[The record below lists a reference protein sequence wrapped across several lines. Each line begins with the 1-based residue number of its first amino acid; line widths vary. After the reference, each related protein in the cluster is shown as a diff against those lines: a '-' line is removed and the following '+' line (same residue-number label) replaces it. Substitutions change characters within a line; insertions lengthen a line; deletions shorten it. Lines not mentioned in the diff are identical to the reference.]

1 MTAPALRHIPEFRV
15 AISGHDIPAALRNSI
30 TSVRYED
37 GTGAAD
43 RVELGVANV
52 DLRWLQEHI
61 RGLGFQPFPTGI
73 RLGPTRVT
81 PSDGLFDVDNKLTP
95 RDGLRTWRA
104 RPDAEGEITGV
115 QASFPSGGVPGMTIV
130 AHDYLHRLTVAA
142 RARLR
147 AASGCADRPHPEHR
161 ELPRPAHRSG
171 GRRRV
176 DGASGR
182 QLHLQPERAEAK
194 GAERLRAH
202 AGARRRPTPTSGWK
216 GTCCS
221 FPDCSPRSI
230 RRA

>member
-81 PSDGLFDVDNKLTP
+81 PSDGLFDVDNKLTLAMGYGP
-95 RDGLRTWRA
+95 ERA
-104 RPDAEGEITGV
+104 RPDVRGRDHRRPGELPERRRAGN
-115 QASFPSGGVPGMTIV
+115 
-130 AHDYLHRLTVAA
+130 DHR
-142 RARLR
+142 RARLPASASRSARTR
-147 AASGCADRPHPEHR
+147 AASGRFR
-161 ELPRPAHRSG
+161 MR
-171 GRRRV
+171 
-176 DGASGR
+176 
-182 QLHLQPERAEAK
+182 
-194 GAERLRAH
+194 
-202 AGARRRPTPTSGWK
+202 
-216 GTCCS
+216 
-221 FPDCSPRSI
+221 
-230 RRA
+230 